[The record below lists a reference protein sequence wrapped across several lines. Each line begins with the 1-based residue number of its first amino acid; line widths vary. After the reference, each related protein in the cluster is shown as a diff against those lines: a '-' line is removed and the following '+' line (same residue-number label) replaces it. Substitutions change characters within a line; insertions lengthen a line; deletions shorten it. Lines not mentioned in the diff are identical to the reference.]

1 MNRLLIFL
9 LSVLNISA
17 LAQKKETIY
26 VGTFSVR
33 GSEGIYVTEFDPADG
48 SLTIIQTVPTP
59 ESPSY
64 VEVHPS
70 GKFLYSA
77 NRGSVDGI
85 SKTNGS
91 VSAFLIGAAG
101 KLKPIKSLPAF
112 GLGPCHIAIDRKA
125 TMALV
130 SHFHEGTLAVF
141 SLQAD
146 GSLGTMTDSIRYAG
160 HGLDPQRQNKAHIQS
175 ATFTPGDRSILVADL
190 GGDRIFNYQSKTFE
204 GKLIPASPPIIET
217 KPGTGPRH
225 VAFHPDGN
233 YFFLSEEI
241 SCTVAAFGFDVKTGE
256 VTLIEDAIKSL
267 PEGFHEKSSAS
278 DIQISPD
285 GKFVYMANRGPDTL
299 EIFEVLKDGRLN
311 LIGHQNIGGK
321 QPRFM
326 MFDRTGNY
334 FLCANQNSDN
344 IVIFKVDKKSGML
357 TPSGKELKMPSPVCL
372 KSLNR

>member
-1 MNRLLIFL
+1 MNRLLILF
-9 LSVLNISA
+9 LSVYNISA
-17 LAQKKETIY
+17 LAQEKETIY

-48 SLTIIQTVPTP
+48 SLAIIQTVPTL

-77 NRGSVDGI
+77 NRGSVDGV

-91 VSAFLIGAAG
+91 VSAFAIDAVG
-101 KLKPIKSLPAF
+101 KLKPVNSLPAF
-112 GLGPCHIAIDRKA
+112 GLGPCHISIDRKA

-141 SLQAD
+141 SLRPD
-146 GSLGTMTDSIRYAG
+146 GSLGTMTDSIRYTG
-160 HGLDPQRQNKAHIQS
+160 HGLDPQRQNKPHIHS

-190 GGDRIFNYQSKTFE
+190 GGDRIFNYQSKTVD
-204 GKLIPASPPIIET
+204 GKLIAASPPIIHT

-225 VAFHPDGN
+225 LAMHPNGK

-241 SCTVAAFGFDVKTGE
+241 SCTVAAFGFNAKTGE
-256 VTLIEDAIKSL
+256 VTLIEDAIRSL
-267 PEGFHEKSSAS
+267 PEDFYGKSSAS

-299 EIFEVLKDGRLN
+299 EIFEVMKNGRLN
-311 LIGHQNIGGK
+311 LIGHQNVGGK

-326 MFDRTGNY
+326 MFDETGNY
-334 FLCANQNSDN
+334 FLCANQDSDN
-344 IVIFKVDKKSGML
+344 IVIFSVDKKSGML
-357 TPSGKELKMPSPVCL
+357 TPSGKELKIPSPVCL
-372 KSLNR
+372 KSLKR